1 MGSATSWL
9 LFQHTRDLIT
19 GGIRYTTFTD
29 FDAGSRSLWLIN
41 QYRSSEVVIDTKKY
55 HCSTGFVSKK
65 TWNTQNNANG
75 LSSCWQKKYAR
86 NWRLIPHFQ
95 GQTHIPCCWLD
106 IAMLRLLRPSYL
118 HCIIL
123 HPWHNNH
130 STYRFHRHNN
140 QMCRPNLP
148 SVG

>member
-9 LFQHTRDLIT
+9 LFQHRDPIT

-29 FDAGSRSLWLIN
+29 FGAGSRSLWLID
-41 QYRSSEVVIDTKKY
+41 QYRSSELVIDTKNITAQPALSQHETYKTMSIVY
-55 HCSTGFVSKK
+55 HHVD
-65 TWNTQNNANG
+65 
-75 LSSCWQKKYAR
+75 QKKYAR

-106 IAMLRLLRPSYL
+106 IAKLRLLRPSYL
-118 HCIIL
+118 YCIIL
-123 HPWHNNH
+123 HPWHSNH
-130 STYRFHRHNN
+130 SKYRFHRHNN
-140 QMCRPNLP
+140 QVCRPNLP